1 MRQIDRVKKG
11 RRRRAALVLVA
22 VVIAGAGVLWAL
34 ASWEVRDAEVEFP
47 PIGRFLTVEGTR
59 LHYVCRGEGRPV
71 MLLHGNPGF
80 VQDYSAVF
88 ERLRPDYRVCALD
101 RPGHGYSSRLAEE
114 GGDPRS
120 QARLVHAAA
129 RKLGLERP
137 LLVGHSWGG
146 PLALAYAL
154 EHPEDAS
161 GLVLLAPG
169 AYAEAGTSSA
179 LDAIQTTPVVGDLLR
194 HVLGIPLG
202 RRMVEEGLVKAFSPQ
217 PLPRPYLK
225 MAKAL
230 WTRPSQELA
239 IAEDNMGVGPAMG
252 AMSSGYGGIRIPVTI
267 VTGEAD
273 KLVNPKRHGYRLR
286 RAIRGSDLMAL
297 AKTGHELPQT
307 RPREVERAVRETWGR
322 RRP

>member
-137 LLVGHSWGG
+137 LLV
-146 PLALAYAL
+146 
-154 EHPEDAS
+154 
-161 GLVLLAPG
+161 VTPG
-169 AYAEAGTSSA
+169 ADRSLWRMRWS
-179 LDAIQTTPVVGDLLR
+179 TP
-194 HVLGIPLG
+194 
-202 RRMVEEGLVKAFSPQ
+202 RM
-217 PLPRPYLK
+217 PRGSCSLHRAP
-225 MAKAL
+225 
-230 WTRPSQELA
+230 T
-239 IAEDNMGVGPAMG
+239 
-252 AMSSGYGGIRIPVTI
+252 
-267 VTGEAD
+267 
-273 KLVNPKRHGYRLR
+273 PKREPRLR
-286 RAIRGSDLMAL
+286 S
-297 AKTGHELPQT
+297 TQY
-307 RPREVERAVRETWGR
+307 R
-322 RRP
+322 RRPWWATC

>member
-1 MRQIDRVKKG
+1 M
-11 RRRRAALVLVA
+11 
-22 VVIAGAGVLWAL
+22 
-34 ASWEVRDAEVEFP
+34 
-47 PIGRFLTVEGTR
+47 
-59 LHYVCRGEGRPV
+59 
-71 MLLHGNPGF
+71 
-80 VQDYSAVF
+80 
-88 ERLRPDYRVCALD
+88 
-101 RPGHGYSSRLAEE
+101 
-114 GGDPRS
+114 
-120 QARLVHAAA
+120 
-129 RKLGLERP
+129 
-137 LLVGHSWGG
+137 
-146 PLALAYAL
+146 
-154 EHPEDAS
+154 
-161 GLVLLAPG
+161 
-169 AYAEAGTSSA
+169 
-179 LDAIQTTPVVGDLLR
+179 VGDLLR
-194 HVLGIPLG
+194 HILGIPLG

-307 RPREVERAVRETWGR
+307 RPREVERAVRETWAR